1 MIIKYSIKN
10 YKEYKNKLLKI
21 IDSMPNIGA
30 EQDYIKNCGTSV
42 SKSDWLLNRDVIK
55 PYADLFFEMVKPFI
69 VFVEEQYS
77 AKLKINNF
85 WFQQYHKND
94 YHNWHTHPHTHF
106 SNVFYL
112 ELPKGNPG
120 TEFLAYDSKKNKELD
135 LKEGDILSFP
145 AFMAH
150 KSPEIKT
157 NKRKTVIV
165 FNTTLYHVK
174 V

>member
-94 YHNWHTHPHTHF
+94 YHNWHTHPEAHF

-112 ELPKGNPG
+112 EMPKGTPG
-120 TEFLAYDSKKNKELD
+120 TEFKNIEQKFDVE
-135 LKEGDILSFP
+135 EGDILSFP
-145 AFMAH
+145 AFLAH
-150 KSPEIKT
+150 RSPEIKID
-157 NKRKTVIV
+157 KRKTVIV
-165 FNTTLYHVK
+165 FNITFYDVK